1 MKKNKVV
8 LWAFYGTGKSTVAN
22 GTSVVDLDS
31 KKFQFIGVDD
41 KSMHSSS
48 NEQKRFVKDPMYPE
62 NYIRAVKEVN
72 AEVVLVNCE
81 VELLNNFENV
91 ILYYPG

>member
-1 MKKNKVV
+1 
-8 LWAFYGTGKSTVAN
+8 
-22 GTSVVDLDS
+22 
-31 KKFQFIGVDD
+31 
-41 KSMHSSS
+41 MHSSS

-91 ILYYPG
+91 ILYYPGRELKEEY